1 MNTRICTV
9 LRADDDVDARAKLA
23 EHLHG
28 ADQVVLVVFASD
40 RLPTE
45 PWPELAHERVRV
57 AFAPPRRR
65 LNPEPGSISIIETQS
80 TRAGQ
85 PRKQMT
91 GAAHA

>member
-9 LRADDDVDARAKLA
+9 LRADDDPEARTRLA
-23 EHLHG
+23 EHLQR

-40 RLPTE
+40 RIPAE
-45 PWPELAHERVRV
+45 AWPELAHEQVRV

-65 LNPEPGSISIIETQS
+65 HHPEPGSISVIEAQS

-91 GAAHA
+91 GVAHA